1 MTSPAPHRRVSLTGQ
16 LFRRILILLAAIIVV
31 IGSMIFW
38 TAQNQVNKLYDGQL
52 ITGANVLR
60 ALMMDEIRERSASEQ
75 DAATMEI
82 GDELLSEEDRK
93 AFHAY
98 ADWRMFRLWKDGR
111 LILASDTGP
120 TAPRSISGT
129 EGFSM
134 EGTGRDAWRLFTLP
148 LSDADVTVQIGERVS
163 IRAVIIQRIM
173 LELVVPLLLL
183 VPLSMLLI
191 WLSLADGLQALRTL
205 VGEIGRRGPADLAPL
220 AVEVRPF
227 DLEPLATSV
236 NGLMRRLEESSR
248 QERRFI
254 DNAAHQLRTP
264 LAALS
269 LQAQLIAREDDAQQ
283 RSEQVVKLREAVSRA
298 ADLTEQLLTL
308 ARIGSTP
315 SQDATIDLHAE
326 AVSVLAETALV
337 ATARNVSLALDG
349 ETAPIV
355 GDPAMARLI
364 LANLVENAV
373 ANAPADTE
381 VHIKLS
387 ADASHSYVVVA
398 DSGRGIP
405 AAERQRVFERF
416 FRGADAKGTGS
427 GLGLSIVEEAA
438 RNLNA
443 AVTLH
448 DRTDGQ
454 SGLEARLT
462 APRRLP

>member
-1 MTSPAPHRRVSLTGQ
+1 MTAPAARRRVSLTGQ

-31 IGSMIFW
+31 IGSMTFW
-38 TAQNQVNKLYDGQL
+38 TAQSQVNKLYDGQL

-60 ALMMDEIRERSASEQ
+60 ALMLDEIRERSETRD
-75 DAATMEI
+75 DAKTIEV
-82 GDELLSEEDRK
+82 GDDLLSEEDRK
-93 AFHAY
+93 AFDTY

-111 LILASDTGP
+111 LILGSDTGP
-120 TAPRSISGT
+120 PAPLRITSA

-134 EGTGRDAWRLFTLP
+134 QGTGRDAWRIFTLP
-148 LSDADVTVQIGERVS
+148 LSDAGVTVQIGERVG
-163 IRAVIIQRIM
+163 IRAVIIERII
-173 LELVVPLLLL
+173 LELIVPLLLL

-220 AVEVRPF
+220 AVEERPV

-236 NGLMRRLEESSR
+236 NELMRRLEESYR

-269 LQAQLIAREDDAQQ
+269 LQAQLIALEEDPQQ
-283 RSEQVVKLREAVSRA
+283 RAEQVVKLRAAVSRA

-315 SQDATIDLHAE
+315 AQATTIDMHAE
-326 AVSVLAETALV
+326 AANVLAETALV
-337 ATARNVSLALDG
+337 ATAKNVSLALDG
-349 ETAPIV
+349 DAAPIA
-355 GDPAMARLI
+355 GDPAMLRLI

-373 ANAPADTE
+373 ANTAAATE
-381 VHIKLS
+381 VQIRLS
-387 ADASHSYVVVA
+387 ADEAQCFVVVA
-398 DSGRGIP
+398 DHGPGVP
-405 AAERQRVFERF
+405 AAERERVFERF
-416 FRGADAKGTGS
+416 FRGAHATGMGS

-438 RNLNA
+438 RNLGA
-443 AVTLH
+443 TVTLH
-448 DRTDGQ
+448 DRADGQ
-454 SGLEARLT
+454 PGLEARLT
-462 APRRLP
+462 APRLQG